1 MSYLALSRR
10 IAAYLIART
19 GTSVPED
26 VLAYAAEV
34 LFLNLLSVI
43 LALLFALMAGVAL
56 ETLFCLGAV
65 AIIRF
70 FAGGAHSTS
79 PARCTIVTG
88 LVFPLLG
95 VVAQRVGVLS
105 PAVAGRLPV
114 VACVLG
120 LIAMTV
126 FAPVDSPAAPI
137 ISRQRRMWLRSGSII
152 AVALL
157 SAVAL
162 VLGNSALRASI
173 SLGILWSAFI
183 LTPAAHRLFCIID
196 SVSLPRRGGVRK

>member
-10 IAAYLIART
+10 IAKYLVTRT
-19 GTSVPED
+19 NAHVGED
-26 VLAYAAEV
+26 VLAYAVEV
-34 LFLNLLSVI
+34 LFLNILSVV
-43 LALLFALMAGVAL
+43 LALLLAHWAKVLL
-56 ETLFCLGAV
+56 ETLFCLGTVAV
-65 AIIRF
+65 LRF
-70 FAGGAHSTS
+70 FAGGAHSAS
-79 PARCTIVTG
+79 AARCTIVTG
-88 LVFPLLG
+88 SVFPSLG
-95 VVAQRVGVLS
+95 FVAQKIAAVS
-105 PAVAGRLPV
+105 PAVAGWLPV

-137 ISRQRRMWLRSGSII
+137 ISRRRRMWLRSGSII

-162 VLGNSALRASI
+162 VLDSSALRASI

-183 LTPAAHRLFCIID
+183 LTPAAHRLFCLID
-196 SVSLPRRGGVRK
+196 FLFVRRRRCN